1 MARYQVSQSGKGR
14 YSNTTLA
21 CSMTDIDRLLEKARG
36 KAEDYGELYGNKETA
51 DDYLKTTYA
60 MLYEEIPSICSSV
73 AERDA
78 WIKRQPAY
86 TAAIERKKDA
96 YAAWKTAETFM
107 KLLLTEA
114 EVWRSKEASSRWID
128 KGHT

>member
-1 MARYQVSQSGKGR
+1 
-14 YSNTTLA
+14 
-21 CSMTDIDRLLEKARG
+21 MTDIDVLLEKARG

-60 MLYEEIPSICSSV
+60 MLYEEMPSHLGSV

-86 TAAIERKKDA
+86 TAAIERKKDC
-96 YAAWKTAETFM
+96 YQKWKTAETFM
-107 KLLLTEA
+107 KLLLAQVDVYRTQQANE
-114 EVWRSKEASSRWID
+114 RWID